1 LLQQS
6 GQSKLRL
13 LMNLAC
19 CARLFVIV
27 YTTDAE
33 NIMSSPVSCDSLWSG
48 ATFVTMKEGRYHAV
62 ENGVLAI
69 QHGKILWLGPKD
81 AMPEIIAAEHHHFD
95 GGIVMPG
102 FIDCHTHLV
111 FGGDRSAEFEKRL
124 NGVSYAQIAAEGG
137 GILSTVRATRAADE
151 NELLVSAR
159 RRLSHLLAEGVTTV
173 EIKSGY
179 GLDIDNEIKMLRTI
193 RKLGEQQAVEVYATC
208 LAAHAIPPEF
218 NGDGDAWI
226 EVVCEQLL
234 PRVAQEKLADAV
246 DAFCEHLAFTPSQTA
261 KVFAAARDV
270 GLPVKLHAEQLSPL
284 AGSSLAAS
292 FNALSADHLEYATD
306 EDARAM
312 AEGNTVAVLLP
323 GAFYLLR
330 EKQRPPVEAFRKYG
344 VPMAVAS
351 DANPGTSPALSL
363 RLMLNMAC
371 TLFGLTPEE
380 ALAGVTLHAA
390 QALGIQASHGSLEL
404 GKVANFVH
412 WPVARPAE
420 LVYWLGGQLPCTV
433 IYRGEKRE
441 SSL

>member
-1 LLQQS
+1 
-6 GQSKLRL
+6 
-13 LMNLAC
+13 
-19 CARLFVIV
+19 
-27 YTTDAE
+27 
-33 NIMSSPVSCDSLWSG
+33 MSSPLTCDSLWSG
-48 ATFVTMKEGRYHAV
+48 ATFVTLRAGQYHAI
-62 ENGVLAI
+62 EDGALAVLR
-69 QHGKILWLGPKD
+69 GKILWIGPK
-81 AMPEIIAAEHHHFD
+81 AEMPEIHAAEHHRFA
-95 GGIVMPG
+95 GGIVLPG

-137 GILSTVRATRAADE
+137 GIISTVKATRAASED
-151 NELLVSAR
+151 ELLASAR
-159 RRLSHLLAEGVTTV
+159 RRLNHLLAEGVTSV

-179 GLDIDNEIKMLRTI
+179 GLDIDNEIKMLRVI
-193 RKLGEQQAVEVYATC
+193 RRLGEQEPVEVYATC

-218 NGDGDAWI
+218 NGDGDGWI
-226 EVVCEQLL
+226 EVICNQLL

-246 DAFCEHLAFTPSQTA
+246 DAFCEHLAFSPAQTER
-261 KVFAAARDV
+261 VFTAAREL

-284 AGSSLAAS
+284 AGSSLAAG
-292 FNALSADHLEYATD
+292 FDALSADHLEYAT
-306 EDARAM
+306 EADARAM
-312 AEGNTVAVLLP
+312 AESGTVAVLLP

-330 EKQRPPVEAFRKYG
+330 EKQHPPVAAFRQHG

-380 ALAGVTLHAA
+380 ALAGVTIHAA
-390 QALGIQASHGSLEL
+390 RALGIQASHGSLET
-404 GKVANFVH
+404 GKIANFVH

-433 IYRGEKRE
+433 IYQGERRE